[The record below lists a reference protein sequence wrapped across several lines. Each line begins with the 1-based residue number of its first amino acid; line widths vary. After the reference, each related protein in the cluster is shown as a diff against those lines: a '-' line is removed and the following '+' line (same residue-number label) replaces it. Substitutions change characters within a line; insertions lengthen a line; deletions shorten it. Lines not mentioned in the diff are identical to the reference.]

1 MTLEEAKVELEKF
14 VKLKTSMRPAFVQPL
29 LDAKEVKHGE
39 WVTDTDN
46 DIPMLRCSVCGSRA
60 QKYNYMAS
68 VGTKGLSY
76 CPYCGA
82 QMLEDVDLTQTS
94 LFMKYPGIREV

>member
-1 MTLEEAKVELEKF
+1 MTLENAKAELEKF
-14 VKLKTSMRPAFVQPL
+14 VSLKTTMRPAFVQPL

-39 WVTDTDN
+39 WITEKDN
-46 DIPMLRCSVCGSRA
+46 DTPMLRCSVCGSRA
-60 QKYNYMAS
+60 RKYNYMAS

-82 QMLEDVDLTQTS
+82 QMLEDVDLAQTS

>member
-1 MTLEEAKVELEKF
+1 MTLENAKAELEKF
-14 VKLKTSMRPAFVQPL
+14 VSLKTTMRPAFVQPL
-29 LDAKEVKHGE
+29 LDAKEVKSGE
-39 WVTDTDN
+39 WITTIDN
-46 DIPMLRCSVCGSRA
+46 DMPMLECSVCGCRA
-60 QKYNYMAS
+60 KKYNFLAA

>member
-14 VKLKTSMRPAFVQPL
+14 VSLKTTMRPAFVQPL

-39 WVTDTDN
+39 WITEKDN
-46 DIPMLRCSVCGSRA
+46 DTPMLRCSVCGSRA
-60 QKYNYMAS
+60 RKYNYMAS

-94 LFMKYPGIREV
+94 LFLKYPGANR

>member
-1 MTLEEAKVELEKF
+1 MTLEEAKAELEKF
-14 VKLKTSMRPAFVQPL
+14 VKLKTTMRPSFVRPL

-39 WVTDTDN
+39 WVTVKDN
-46 DIPMLRCSVCGSRA
+46 DTPMLECSVCGSRA
-60 QKYNYMAS
+60 RKYNYMAS

-82 QMLEDVDLTQTS
+82 QMIENADLTQTS
-94 LFMKYPGIREV
+94 LFMKYPGGVR

>member
-14 VKLKTSMRPAFVQPL
+14 VSLKTTMRPAFVQPL
-29 LDAKEVKHGE
+29 LDAKEVKLGE
-39 WVTDTDN
+39 WITEKDN
-46 DIPMLRCSVCGSRA
+46 DTPMLRCSVCGSRA
-60 QKYNYMAS
+60 RKYNYMAS

-94 LFMKYPGIREV
+94 LFLKYPGGMR

>member
-14 VKLKTSMRPAFVQPL
+14 VK
-29 LDAKEVKHGE
+29 
-39 WVTDTDN
+39 
-46 DIPMLRCSVCGSRA
+46 MLECSVCGSRA
-60 QKYNYMAS
+60 RKYNYMAS

-82 QMLEDVDLTQTS
+82 QMLEDVDLAQTS
-94 LFMKYPGIREV
+94 LFLKYPGGVR

>member
-14 VKLKTSMRPAFVQPL
+14 VKLKTTMRPAFLQPL
-29 LDAKEVKHGE
+29 LDAVEVKHGE
-39 WVTDTDN
+39 WITEKDN
-46 DIPMLRCSVCGSRA
+46 DTPMLRCSVCGSRA
-60 QKYNYMAS
+60 RKYNYMAS
-68 VGTKGLSY
+68 VGTNGLSY

-94 LFMKYPGIREV
+94 LFLKYPGVNR